1 MNETAKT
8 LRPVSADA
16 VIIGGGLV
24 GATQACALAVSG
36 LRIVVIDRSEPGEI
50 LSAEF
55 DGRASAIALASH
67 RLFQRLGLW
76 EFSADETTPILDIR
90 VSDGQSPLFL
100 HYDHADVGEQ
110 PLGYMIENR
119 FLRRALYQRMAALDG
134 VTLLSPRDINS
145 IETEGHFV
153 SVALSDGTTISA
165 PILIGADGRSS
176 LVRETAG
183 IGLTQWSYR
192 QSGIVCTVAHALPH
206 NNVANEHFLP
216 AGPFAILPLPGNQS
230 SIVWTE
236 RSDLAVSLICLPEA
250 EFTEELAAR
259 FGDFLGDLSVVGPRW
274 SYPLSLQ
281 YAESTV
287 ATRVAL
293 IGDAAHALHPIA
305 GQGFNMGLR
314 DVAALTDVLVDAWRL
329 GLDIG
334 STPVLEK
341 YQRWRRFDTLLMA
354 GLTDGLNRLFSND
367 VPPIRTARDIG
378 LGLVNRAGPLK
389 RFFMQHAMGLA
400 GDLPRLMQG
409 ETGQG

>member
-8 LRPVSADA
+8 LHPITADA
-16 VIIGGGLV
+16 VIIGGGLI
-24 GATQACALAVSG
+24 GATQACALAMAG
-36 LRIVVIDRSEPGEI
+36 MRIVVIDRSEPEQI

-55 DGRASAIALASH
+55 DGRASAIAQASY
-67 RLFQRLGLW
+67 RLFNRLGLW

-90 VSDGQSPLFL
+90 VSDGESLLFL

-119 FLRRALYQRMAALDG
+119 YLRRALYQRMAALDG
-134 VTLLSPRDINS
+134 VTLLSPRDIDS
-145 IETEGHFV
+145 IETDGHFA
-153 SVALSDGTTISA
+153 SVVLSDGTAISA
-165 PILIGADGRSS
+165 PVLIGADGRSS
-176 LVRETAG
+176 LVRDAVG

-236 RSDLAVSLICLPEA
+236 SSELAASLIDLPEA
-250 EFTEELAAR
+250 EFTEELAVR
-259 FGDFLGDLSVVGPRW
+259 FGDFLGALSIVGPRW
-274 SYPLSLQ
+274 FYPLSLQ

-287 ATRVAL
+287 ATRAAL

-334 STPVLEK
+334 TSPVLEK

-354 GLTDGLNRLFSND
+354 GLTDGLNRLFSNN
-367 VPPIRTARDIG
+367 VAP
-378 LGLVNRAGPLK
+378 
-389 RFFMQHAMGLA
+389 
-400 GDLPRLMQG
+400 
-409 ETGQG
+409 